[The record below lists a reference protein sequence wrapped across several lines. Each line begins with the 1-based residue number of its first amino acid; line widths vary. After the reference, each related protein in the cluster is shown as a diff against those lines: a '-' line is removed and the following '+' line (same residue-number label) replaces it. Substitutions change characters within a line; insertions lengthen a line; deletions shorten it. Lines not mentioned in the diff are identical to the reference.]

1 MGKKRREKEGVKQRE
16 KIRNRDIKCD
26 IRNIEIGKQ

>member
-1 MGKKRREKEGVKQRE
+1 MDKKRREKEGVKQRE
-16 KIRNRDIKCD
+16 KIRYRDIKSD